1 MLLQPRRSVR
11 RARHPRAMWLVH
23 VICSGPDCEEEL
35 EVVAETIDELDRLNC
50 DCGYGFAV
58 LSVAEASPVE
68 LEVGEVVPFAR
79 RHAGQDAEREAA

>member
-1 MLLQPRRSVR
+1 
-11 RARHPRAMWLVH
+11 MWLVH
-23 VICSGPDCEEEL
+23 VICSGPECDEEL

-68 LEVGEVVPFAR
+68 LEAGEVLPFAH
-79 RHAGQDAEREAA
+79 RHAGPRSERKAA

>member
-1 MLLQPRRSVR
+1 
-11 RARHPRAMWLVH
+11 MWLVH
-23 VICSGPDCEEEL
+23 VICSGPECDEEL

-68 LEVGEVVPFAR
+68 LAGGEVVPFAR
-79 RHAGQDAEREAA
+79 RDAERPDSKREAA